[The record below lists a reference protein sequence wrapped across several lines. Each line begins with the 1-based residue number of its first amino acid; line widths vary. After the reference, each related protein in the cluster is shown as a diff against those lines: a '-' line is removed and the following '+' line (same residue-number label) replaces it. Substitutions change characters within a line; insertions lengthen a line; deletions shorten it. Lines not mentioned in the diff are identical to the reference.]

1 MDTFEELMNKFRN
14 PGDEGVPATF
24 ADEIV
29 AAHANEISIRE
40 AAIVEREE
48 KIAAAEKAVADAAQ
62 ENLRLKGVNYDLIR
76 AAPKPGEPENKD
88 DPQDSEESG
97 GIDSLFEGK

>member
-1 MDTFEELMNKFRN
+1 METFEEIMAKFRT

-24 ADEIV
+24 ADDIA

-40 AAIVEREE
+40 AAIKDRED
-48 KIAAAEKAVADAAQ
+48 KVAAAEKLVADAAQ
-62 ENLRLKGVNYDLIR
+62 ENLRLKAVNYDLIS
-76 AAPKPGEPENKD
+76 AAPKPGEPENND
-88 DPQDSEESG
+88 DSQDSEESG